1 MAIPVIDFGGF
12 DGSEDRRARVIEEV
26 GDACRNWGFFQVVDH
41 GIADELIDRVWSET
55 RAFFE
60 LPRDVKL
67 AISRTAENPRGYYD
81 RELTKNARDQ
91 KEVFDFGYVL
101 RPDLADDHPANR
113 APVDGFNQWP
123 AAAPELRSTMTAYF
137 AACEG
142 LGARIFQAFSL
153 GLGLEAD
160 HLESY
165 FQPHTSFVR
174 LNYYPLTDPLAAAEA
189 AEVTE
194 LGEMALGHHT
204 DSGALTILLQD
215 DVGGLQVHDG
225 ADWIDVPPTEGAFV
239 INIGDMTQVW
249 SNDRY
254 RAALHRV
261 RPMKRA
267 ARYSL
272 PFFYNPSYETDCA
285 PLPTPDA
292 AAPRY
297 RPINWGEFRAA
308 RTAGDYADYGEEI
321 QIEHFRI
328 EE

>member
-1 MAIPVIDFGGF
+1 MAIPIIDLGRF
-12 DGSEDRRARVIEEV
+12 EDDETARERVVAEV
-26 GDACRNWGFFQVVDH
+26 GAACRDWGFFQVVGH
-41 GIADELIDRVWSET
+41 GMSDQLLDRVWAEA

-60 LPRDVKL
+60 LSRASKL
-67 AISRTAENPRGYYD
+67 EISRTADNPRGYYD

-101 RPDLADDHPANR
+101 HPDLPDDAPANR
-113 APVDGFNQWP
+113 APVDGYNQWP
-123 AAAPELRSTMTAYF
+123 ADAPALRATMTEYF
-137 AACEG
+137 AACER
-142 LGARIFQAFSL
+142 LGARIFQAFCL

-160 HLESY
+160 HLEDY
-165 FQPHTSFVR
+165 FRPHTSFVR
-174 LNYYPLTDPLAAAEA
+174 LNYYPLHDPLDSGEAAEA
-189 AEVTE
+189 TG
-194 LGEMALGHHT
+194 LGDMALGHHT

-225 ADWIDVPPTEGAFV
+225 DGWIDVPPTEGAFV

-254 RAALHRV
+254 RAVLHRV

-267 ARYSL
+267 ARYSI
-272 PFFYNPSYETDCA
+272 PFFYNPSYETDCE
-285 PLPTPDA
+285 PLPTSHGGRA
-292 AAPRY
+292 RY

-321 QIEHFRI
+321 QIEHFRVS
-328 EE
+328 